1 MERETEEKTRK
12 NVHQGANVRRLRN
25 IMGVK
30 QSSLAE
36 KLGTTQQKVSRIE
49 SQRVIEKDTLLQIA
63 NILHVSPKII
73 EELDENP
80 LSIVIENNNFETGY
94 GSIGNLGII
103 QNDQNNEN
111 TINNPL
117 DKIMELNKQATDLFE
132 RHSFPHIP
140 WNSKKTSHHCAG
152 S

>member
-49 SQRVIEKDTLLQIA
+49 SQRVIEKDTLLLIA
-63 NILHVSPKII
+63 NILHVSP
-73 EELDENP
+73 
-80 LSIVIENNNFETGY
+80 
-94 GSIGNLGII
+94 
-103 QNDQNNEN
+103 
-111 TINNPL
+111 
-117 DKIMELNKQATDLFE
+117 
-132 RHSFPHIP
+132 
-140 WNSKKTSHHCAG
+140 
-152 S
+152 